1 MVGRTCSA
9 TAANGRVCRA
19 TPMRDAAFCFWHNPE
34 SDEEVTE
41 ARRLGGIRRR
51 REKAVASAY
60 DLGSLD
66 TVGALRR
73 VLELAV
79 FDALGLE
86 NSIARARVLLSA
98 VLAGAKLLEVGD
110 FEARLAELEA
120 AVRVQAT
127 PVLDDIEDDA
137 A

>member
-1 MVGRTCSA
+1 MVGRTCE
-9 TAANGRVCRA
+9 GRKPDGRACRA
-19 TPMRDAAFCFWHNPE
+19 TPMLDVAYCFWHNPATE
-34 SDEEVTE
+34 EEVTE
-41 ARRLGGIRRR
+41 ARRLGGLRRR

-66 TVGALRR
+66 SVPALRR
-73 VLELAV
+73 VLEIAV
-79 FDALGLE
+79 LDALSLDA
-86 NSIARARVLLSA
+86 SVARVRLLLSA

-120 AVRVQAT
+120 AVRVQA
-127 PVLDDIEDDA
+127 PPDLDDLVDA